1 MDRNVRYWY
10 LADIGFCTAH
20 VRYWSNSGHWNAKL
34 KHKFNGV
41 PRETE
46 FKLKLR
52 FNLWRCH
59 QRMPLSLWREVRA
72 RTAKL
77 APITV

>member
-1 MDRNVRYWY
+1 MDRNVRYWH

-34 KHKFNGV
+34 KYKFNGV

-59 QRMPLSLWREVRA
+59 QRMPHSLWREVQA
-72 RTAKL
+72 RTARL